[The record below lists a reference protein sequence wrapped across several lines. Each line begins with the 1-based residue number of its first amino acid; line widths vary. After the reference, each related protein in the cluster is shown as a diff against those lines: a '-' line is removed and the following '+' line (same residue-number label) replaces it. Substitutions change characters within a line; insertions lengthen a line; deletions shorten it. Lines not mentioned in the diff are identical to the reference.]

1 MRKKPNI
8 QMNRLQMVANP
19 RIGSSWKTTT
29 YLLDLFFRK
38 EKVRKGEKEVEQVKV
53 EAVREK

>member
-19 RIGSSWKTTT
+19 QIESSWRATTC
-29 YLLDLFFRK
+29 LLDLFFRK
-38 EKVRKGEKEVEQVKV
+38 EKSEKG
-53 EAVREK
+53 RERGRASEG

>member
-1 MRKKPNI
+1 MRKKSNI

-19 RIGSSWKTTT
+19 QIGSSWRATTC
-29 YLLDLFFRK
+29 LLDLFFRK

-53 EAVREK
+53 KAVREK